1 MTPSAVMS
9 ELPKRREEGANPW
22 AGEGKAHDICKLYNS
37 RQTHFPT
44 ALILLNFAKQLFK
57 IVYTMGGGS
66 LSHNHPLRTHPLQL
80 LCILDMEAS
89 LTYNLL
95 P

>member
-44 ALILLNFAKQLFK
+44 ALIQ
-57 IVYTMGGGS
+57 Y
-66 LSHNHPLRTHPLQL
+66 
-80 LCILDMEAS
+80 C
-89 LTYNLL
+89 
-95 P
+95 